1 MDRRTFLAGSAT
13 AGFASA
19 AGCLGVLGS
28 DSPGA
33 TENVVLSTP
42 EQYDKL
48 RESRDAGHL
57 AYPIHA
63 DKVPEATL
71 PDALSDQQV
80 STRQFVGDRHV
91 LLTFIYTRCFG
102 PCLRLTA
109 RLGRVQSDAIENG
122 YNDEFAFLPTT
133 FDPEYDT
140 PERLRA
146 FSKERHAVLDAG
158 NWYALR
164 PESEQRVE
172 EVVNEK
178 FGVSV
183 VWERESPTS
192 RGRQNP
198 DSTVSPLHEG
208 HDHGDETQSSG
219 NESSG
224 NQSDGDGS
232 GDISDQVTHLS
243 MIMLVNADGYIERT
257 YTGSGGGIPGA
268 ANLLEDVNTLRERW

>member
-1 MDRRTFLAGSAT
+1 MIMDRRTFLAGSAT
-13 AGFASA
+13 AGLASA

-33 TENVVLSTP
+33 TDDVVLATP
-42 EQYDKL
+42 EKYDKL
-48 RESRDAGHL
+48 RESRDDGFL

-63 DKVPEATL
+63 DRVPEATL

-109 RLGRVQSDAIENG
+109 KLARVQSDAIENG
-122 YNDEFAFLPTT
+122 YGDEFAFLPTT

-140 PERLRA
+140 PARLRT
-146 FSKERHAVLDAG
+146 FCRERHAVLDAG

-164 PESEQRVE
+164 PENEQRVDA
-172 EVVNEK
+172 VVNET
-178 FGVSV
+178 FGVNVDWNSG
-183 VWERESPTS
+183 ESPTS
-192 RGRQNP
+192 RGRR
-198 DSTVSPLHEG
+198 DAGSTVSPLHEG
-208 HDHGDETQSSG
+208 HDHG
-219 NESSG
+219 NG

-243 MIMLVNADGYIERT
+243 MIMLVNADGYVERT
-257 YTGSGGGIPGA
+257 YTGSGGGVPGA
-268 ANLLEDVNTLRERW
+268 ANLLEDISTLRERW